1 MKTTE
6 EMVAVMTAYKE
17 GKTIEYKKHEG
28 IPSDWTDND
37 TPSWN
42 WALYDYRV
50 KPEPKYRPY
59 KNADEC
65 FRDAQKH
72 GGWIDGV
79 MCDHHKAMIT
89 YISNHCV
96 YTSARITGRTEF
108 EDLLNNFHWADDGSV
123 CGVLEEDTK

>member
-6 EMVAVMTAYKE
+6 EMIAVMTAYAK
-17 GKTIEYKKHEG
+17 GKKIEFRDGYSTTKSG
-28 IPSDWTDND
+28 WRDNCTPRWDWANC
-37 TPSWN
+37 
-42 WALYDYRV
+42 DYRV
-50 KPEPKYRPY
+50 TPEPKYRPY
-59 KNADEC
+59 KDAEEC
-65 FRDAQKH
+65 FADVKKH

-123 CGVLEEDTK
+123 CGVLEEE